1 MASQRPDPEPLAAP
15 ANIVMLGGPTDW
27 SEAWYSRHQ
36 LTAGLART
44 HRVLLV
50 DPPREL
56 RSALAA
62 PSSLFT
68 SARIVRE
75 PVGTERYAHPGWLP
89 AVHRSPL
96 LGRTTARLRAQALRR
111 WLVPAAKG
119 GSIAYVWHPDHA
131 DEMRALESV
140 PFVYHAYDR
149 YDLYTGSAAEDARRR
164 ETWLA
169 RNAAF
174 CVGASSRIV
183 EHLGSLG
190 AEDVR
195 LLRHGVDPGFF
206 DEGIGIPADLE
217 RLPRPRIGLVASLS
231 DAVDYLGLTRLATE
245 RPDWSLV
252 IVGKQAFTDDR
263 KRAQYEALVERPNVH
278 AFGFRP
284 QKEVPGWLKGF
295 DAALISYDLATW
307 APYNQPLK
315 LYEYLASG
323 TPVVASRIQAAEE
336 LGELV
341 ACVDREEAWAPTIE
355 RAMAGNDAA
364 ARERRRR
371 FADENRWERRVATL
385 DDWLAKRFGVP
396 GGESAADRR
405 GA

>member
-1 MASQRPDPEPLAAP
+1 MGSQSMRPESLAAP
-15 ANIVMLGGPTDW
+15 AHIAMFGGPLDW

-36 LTAGLART
+36 LTAGLARS
-44 HRVLLV
+44 HRVLLI

-56 RSALAA
+56 RSALSA
-62 PSSLFT
+62 PATML
-68 SARIVRE
+68 AGPRLERE
-75 PVGTERYAHPGWLP
+75 PVGTFRYAHPGWLP
-89 AVHRSPL
+89 AVHRSPFL
-96 LGRTTARLRAQALRR
+96 ARTTARLRA
-111 WLVPAAKG
+111 AAVIRQLGAAGKG

-131 DEMRALESV
+131 DEVMPLGSL

-149 YDLYTGSAAEDARRR
+149 YDLYTGAAAEDARRR

-174 CVGASSRIV
+174 CVGASSMIV
-183 EHLGSLG
+183 EHLRSLG

-206 DEGIGIPADLE
+206 DRDVAIPADLE

-231 DAVDYLGLTRLATE
+231 DAVDYLGLTRIAQE
-245 RPDWSLV
+245 RPGWSLV
-252 IVGKQAFTDDR
+252 IVGKQAFTDER
-263 KRAQYEALVERPNVH
+263 KRAQYDALTKLPNVH

-341 ACVDREEAWAPTIE
+341 ATVATEEAWIPAIE
-355 RAMAGNDAA
+355 GVLSRDDGP
-364 ARERRRR
+364 ARDGRRR

-396 GGESAADRR
+396 DGDAASARR
-405 GA
+405 GG

>member
-1 MASQRPDPEPLAAP
+1 MRPEIPAAP
-15 ANIVMLGGPTDW
+15 ATIAMFGGPMDW

-44 HRVLLV
+44 HRVLLI
-50 DPPREL
+50 DPPRDV
-56 RSALAA
+56 RRALAR
-62 PSSLFT
+62 PGSLFT
-68 SARIVRE
+68 GARLE
-75 PVGTERYAHPGWLP
+75 HESVGMIRYAEPGWLP
-89 AVHRSPL
+89 VVHRSAL
-96 LGRTTARLRAQALRR
+96 LGRATTILRAQAIRKH
-111 WLVPAAKG
+111 LVPASKG
-119 GSIAYVWHPDHA
+119 GSIGYVWHPDHA
-131 DEMRALESV
+131 DEVEALASL

-174 CVGASSRIV
+174 CVGASSMIV
-183 EHLGSLG
+183 EHLRGLG
-190 AEDVR
+190 ADDVR

-206 DEGIGIPADLE
+206 ERDIAVPADLE

-231 DAVDYLGLTRLATE
+231 DAVDYLGLTRIAME
-245 RPDWSLV
+245 RPGWSLV
-252 IVGKQAFTDDR
+252 IVGKQAFTDER
-263 KRAQYEALVERPNVH
+263 KRAQFETLAKLSNVH

-284 QKEVPGWLKGF
+284 QKEVPGWLTGF
-295 DAALISYDLATW
+295 DVALVSYDLSTW
-307 APYNQPLK
+307 APFNQPLK

-336 LGELV
+336 LGDLV
-341 ACVDREEAWAPTIE
+341 ETVASEEAWIPTIE
-355 RAMAGNDAA
+355 RALGRNDEA

-371 FADENRWERRVATL
+371 FADDNRWERRVATL
-385 DDWLAKRFGVP
+385 DDWLAKQFGLP
-396 GGESAADRR
+396 EGGDPAARSR